1 MSNKEIAPE
10 GFVIMNPLTGRPME
24 KTPSGIPLKDV
35 TFKTKEELNKFVEQ
49 HWENPVFMTDG
60 KNLELP

>member
-1 MSNKEIAPE
+1 MSNKEIASE
-10 GFVIMNPLTGRPME
+10 GFVIMNPLTGRPMK

-35 TFKTKEELNKFVEQ
+35 TFKTKEELNKFVTQ

-60 KNLELP
+60 KNLESP